1 MTNSIQQQYSVAVG
15 QVQPLFWQE
24 LVAVMIDIAILIAL
38 LSWAFSVAKRA
49 WKGEKVEI
57 PLIGGS

>member
-1 MTNSIQQQYSVAVG
+1 VAAG
-15 QVQPLFWQE
+15 QVQPVFWPE

-38 LSWAFSVAKRA
+38 LSWAFSVAKKA

>member
-1 MTNSIQQQYSVAVG
+1 
-15 QVQPLFWQE
+15 
-24 LVAVMIDIAILIAL
+24 MIDIAILIAL